1 MSGLASLRNF
11 CLSLA
16 IPRPLTR
23 YRIHGWCAGA
33 YGTQSAW
40 QKGNPTIR
48 ANRRPP
54 PGPLIGPEAARTT
67 AQLRAEH
74 KRETSLSQHAVD
86 HLTAIV
92 GLPGFAA
99 ALTILIAL
107 WVSTNVVARM
117 LGLWVVD
124 PPPFVWLQG
133 AVTAGA
139 LYVAI
144 LILTTQ
150 RREEQLSSQREQLLL
165 ELAIL
170 NDQKSSKIIELLE
183 EFRRDHPLIADRT
196 DSDAR
201 AMSTPSNHRA
211 VMDAIKEP

>member
-1 MSGLASLRNF
+1 M
-11 CLSLA
+11 
-16 IPRPLTR
+16 
-23 YRIHGWCAGA
+23 H
-33 YGTQSAW
+33 
-40 QKGNPTIR
+40 
-48 ANRRPP
+48 
-54 PGPLIGPEAARTT
+54 
-67 AQLRAEH
+67 
-74 KRETSLSQHAVD
+74 ETSLSQHAVD

-99 ALTILIAL
+99 ALTISIAL
-107 WVSTNVVARM
+107 WVSANVIAKL

-133 AVTAGA
+133 AVTTGG

-150 RREEQLSSQREQLLL
+150 RREEQLSSQRGQLML

-183 EFRRDHPLIADRT
+183 EFRRDNPMIANRIDNE
-196 DSDAR
+196 AR
-201 AMSTPSNHRA
+201 AMSTPSDHRA
-211 VMDAIKEP
+211 VMDAIKEL